1 MWLYAIANAIESC
14 INGTSSVRTFDASRL
29 RTQSGALDDY
39 ALPARQSSKLGMGFP
54 LPPIPSTPGNRRS
67 MPPLGRN
74 SSMGDKERRVRKTSF
89 KNVLKQSG
97 EKWQSVMNG
106 VTNRNSASF
115 DIPRPV
121 STSTSTST
129 SIEKEL
135 PVVPIPG
142 PGLNG
147 RVTPSNPTTPG
158 IEINASPSK
167 SVLESWGYDTSDGT
181 QDTAIENRV
190 LEMAGLGLGDS
201 PRSASLARR
210 VQSEGVSRHPD
221 VNSSSAGDGSGTEM
235 ARSRSAETNNARKVP
250 EMTTKVLREL
260 ADNPQNSRCA
270 DCKKPT
276 KASQWAT
283 LSMSL
288 SSNSSQRVMLIE
300 DLRGVPMVM
309 FLCIRCCG
317 LHRGL
322 GTHISKPRGINLDHW
337 SPDSIALAY
346 EWGNERGNGIWER
359 LKPETVVPT
368 DE

>member
-97 EKWQSVMNG
+97 EKWQSVMSG

-115 DIPRPV
+115 DIPRPT
-121 STSTSTST
+121 STSTSTSN

-135 PVVPIPG
+135 PVVSIPG
-142 PGLNG
+142 SNG
-147 RVTPSNPTTPG
+147 RVTPANPTTPG

-167 SVLESWGYDTSDGT
+167 SVLESWGYDTSDST
-181 QDTAIENRV
+181 QDNAIEKRV

-210 VQSEGVSRHPD
+210 VQSEGVSRHLD
-221 VNSSSAGDGSGTEM
+221 VNQPNSDPTGNGTEM

-250 EMTTKVLREL
+250 EMTMKVLREL

-288 SSNSSQRVMLIE
+288 SSNFFTRVMLIE

-337 SPDSIALAY
+337 SSDSIALAS

-359 LKPETVVPT
+359 LKPEAVGPT

>member
-14 INGTSSVRTFDASRL
+14 INGTSSVRIFDASRL

-97 EKWQSVMNG
+97 EKWQSVMSG

-115 DIPRPV
+115 DIPRP
-121 STSTSTST
+121 TFGG
-129 SIEKEL
+129 IEKDRDM
-135 PVVPIPG
+135 PVVNISDSD
-142 PGLNG
+142 G
-147 RVTPSNPTTPG
+147 RVTPTNTNPSTPG

-167 SVLESWGYDTSDGT
+167 SVLESWGYDTSDNT
-181 QDTAIENRV
+181 QDTVIEKRV

-210 VQSEGVSRHPD
+210 VQSEGVSRHLV
-221 VNSSSAGDGSGTEM
+221 VNPGNSDQEGSGTEM
-235 ARSRSAETNNARKVP
+235 ARSRSAETANARRIP
-250 EMTTKVLREL
+250 EMTMKVLREL
-260 ADNPQNSRCA
+260 ADNPQNSNCA

-283 LSMSL
+283 LSMSPPL
-288 SSNSSQRVMLIE
+288 FSRKRELIV

-359 LKPETVVPT
+359 CKPEAVVPT